1 MAGRRKAPKNRKPK
15 PNKGTKGKEKSRKQM
30 KMTTMLKRRER
41 GDDEEARDA
50 GDVLRAS
57 GADADGIENK
67 DGKDDDEAG
76 EMLWWCATRLWRGR

>member
-1 MAGRRKAPKNRKPK
+1 
-15 PNKGTKGKEKSRKQM
+15 M

-76 EMLWWCATRLWRGR
+76 DAVVVCNAPLARTLMVSLQLYI